1 MSLGIAVLLFFVMLF
16 IGTPIAVCLAGTG
29 IAWLLADPTL
39 PNVIFASKIYGA
51 TDSFAYMAIPFFMM
65 AGQIMEQTGITE
77 KFIAFAKS
85 IIGHIRGGVAHTA
98 TMAGVIMAGVS
109 GSGNAD
115 TTAIGSLM
123 IPALVDDGYEE
134 GFAVSV
140 VAAAGSLGPI
150 IPPSVMMIVFSNAA
164 GYDVGKGVHGRR
176 CSRRPHGS
184 RLHAHSLE
192 LCQKAQHRRRKV
204 RRLEKCR

>member
-77 KFIAFAKS
+77 KFTLLSQRA
-85 IIGHIRGGVAHTA
+85 
-98 TMAGVIMAGVS
+98 
-109 GSGNAD
+109 
-115 TTAIGSLM
+115 
-123 IPALVDDGYEE
+123 
-134 GFAVSV
+134 
-140 VAAAGSLGPI
+140 
-150 IPPSVMMIVFSNAA
+150 
-164 GYDVGKGVHGRR
+164 
-176 CSRRPHGS
+176 
-184 RLHAHSLE
+184 
-192 LCQKAQHRRRKV
+192 
-204 RRLEKCR
+204 

>member
-150 IPPSVMMIVFSNAA
+150 IPQATTSA
-164 GYDVGKGVHGRR
+164 R
-176 CSRRPHGS
+176 CSWAALFPAS
-184 RLHAHSLE
+184 SWLSAS
-192 LCQKAQHRRRKV
+192 CS
-204 RRLEKCR
+204 

>member
-109 GSGNAD
+109 A
-115 TTAIGSLM
+115 
-123 IPALVDDGYEE
+123 PATRTPRL
-134 GFAVSV
+134 SV
-140 VAAAGSLGPI
+140 L
-150 IPPSVMMIVFSNAA
+150 
-164 GYDVGKGVHGRR
+164 
-176 CSRRPHGS
+176 
-184 RLHAHSLE
+184 L
-192 LCQKAQHRRRKV
+192 
-204 RRLEKCR
+204 